1 MEDGWNQGNQMTSWF
16 DVSAHDLHGERTN
29 RPRRSAT
36 TGQMRL
42 WACMWYTL
50 TQQIMTSYEMA
61 KIGAIELQPEPD
73 CDEDA

>member
-1 MEDGWNQGNQMTSWF
+1 
-16 DVSAHDLHGERTN
+16 
-29 RPRRSAT
+29 
-36 TGQMRL
+36 MRL

-73 CDEDA
+73 CDRDA